1 MKLKYF
7 NPIKLTRSLVQKFS
21 PEKPMSRIE
30 RDPDYWK
37 KHPYGTFKT
46 KEEMDTYNSNYQKQR
61 EEDEANHKRYWETRG
76 KQNREAFNKR
86 MEEVENTPVFYR
98 Y

>member
-1 MKLKYF
+1 MKINPFVKRLFTDPFNRRPRTFEEWNPEYF
-7 NPIKLTRSLVQKFS
+7 
-21 PEKPMSRIE
+21 
-30 RDPDYWK
+30 K
-37 KHPYGTFKT
+37 KHPYSPFKT

-76 KQNREAFNKR
+76 KQEFEADRKR
-86 MEEVENTPVFYR
+86 MEEVENMPVFYR